1 LSTRHPNTSNGKDRG
16 HQHDYASVAN
26 LFLPALPLHYA
37 TINSTR
43 IHATISDFMSATAA
57 EQNHLNGHSGF
68 LLAVFIFVSAFVIW
82 PIRIPIPKSIQRVG
96 LSVAKAIR
104 IIEPEEYQKLKTAN
118 LSFPIS
124 LQTAPVIGVVL
135 LLATTT
141 IHGSTIKLGIK
152 GDENVKPYDVLVLF
166 ISLVGKHP
174 SKNFHNRLNR

>member
-1 LSTRHPNTSNGKDRG
+1 
-16 HQHDYASVAN
+16 
-26 LFLPALPLHYA
+26 
-37 TINSTR
+37 
-43 IHATISDFMSATAA
+43 MSATAA

-68 LLAVFIFVSAFVIW
+68 LLAVFIVVSAFVIW
-82 PIRIPIPKSIQRVG
+82 PIRIPIPKSTQRVG
-96 LSVAKAIR
+96 LSVTKSFR
-104 IIEPEEYQKLKTAN
+104 IIGLEEYQKLKTAN

-174 SKNFHNRLNR
+174 SKLFHNRLTK